1 MKLSTLGASPP
12 TIAFTSRCDARHLAT
27 LAQLW
32 TQMGEHPR
40 STSELVRLSLETL
53 SEMMVLS
60 HKVDFVQT
68 QGEAQ
73 EILGSL
79 GLIGKGMLR
88 RNLVEAIVK
97 EGGADIPHSPVIKN
111 PSQRIISQNDPHF
124 KKAQDMLAQ
133 ELLGVIKQRESSDKL
148 SLNNTLAALGK
159 IPSE

>member
-1 MKLSTLGASPP
+1 
-12 TIAFTSRCDARHLAT
+12 
-27 LAQLW
+27 
-32 TQMGEHPR
+32 
-40 STSELVRLSLETL
+40 
-53 SEMMVLS
+53 MMVLS

-73 EILGSL
+73 EILSSL

-97 EGGADIPHSPVIKN
+97 EGGAEIPHSPMTKN

-124 KKAQDMLAQ
+124 KKAQDLLAQ

-148 SLNNTLAALGK
+148 SLNETLDALYK
-159 IPSE
+159 IPSDKTYLND